1 MMQGAP
7 HLGPMYW
14 ALCDKYSVYLH
25 DFLPISSRGFSC
37 PYSLRTGRVVP
48 WNILCIHVMGAPLVF
63 APMDGPVHKRGAMS
77 EEGWF
82 VGIQWPAALVKR
94 KSDGKV
100 LNVSRKKIHVYESA
114 YLAPLDQ
121 RIPHDDDGPIDFKK
135 EMEKSGVYDT
145 AVQKGGS
152 SDEKLQPEVNK
163 NMVQSIKSLREHR
176 FLLPGDPEAERPET
190 KLDESAA
197 AESQFGGEGEYVDDI
212 CNKTEFAKLTDLLE
226 LAKVAVE
233 KGVSKPSIRSQVISK
248 IKSATDLALYSAGD
262 KGRLKVGKKIKKS
275 MVSKDNVVE
284 GQRSRKKVKFLKDV
298 SSSSTNT
305 AASRSTS
312 PPSSPTYRSTRA
324 KIMKDPLPKKKGRG
338 RPRKICE
345 GDVVSLPAEAF
356 DGDEPGSWS
365 KDNPDRCYGIV
376 DSISKSGMA
385 KVRWLESD
393 TVDEVKVKDLKKKA
407 TEFNTNVLKLEKQ
420 KLTSGRVIV
429 MLVEGEKATFVN
441 PDEAVCPKNFF
452 ELLVKSNWRKWV
464 QAVKDELEGWDNNNA
479 VTVVP
484 ISDVP
489 PGAKVVPLGELYT
502 RKRDGRYKF
511 RQYLMGNLL
520 REGVDYKDTFST
532 TVSAS
537 GICTFYSLATTCDKQ
552 VWGWDAVCGYLQV
565 KEQYDIYAFLPSHH
579 EYSSLE
585 YEELAKL
592 REEFLDLVKKEGP
605 EGIKKFASKHK
616 RDSRVNP
623 KEVFKCNS
631 SIYGGPSCGHEFEM
645 MIHAV
650 HTKTAGCT
658 QTQPEP
664 SIFVR
669 IRVDKDDKVVGYL
682 IAAAYVDDVV
692 FFGTEPERLKYMADV
707 KSKLKVKFEEPPIKE
722 FVGIETEQDMEHHT
736 CELKMPKYWRKAAAG
751 FKHLFPNGMKE
762 RGVPMTN
769 YDEKILQVDPTEAE
783 IKEARDLPYR
793 EILGVMSFPASMC
806 KFEMKY
812 AISVLGSRR
821 GGWSAKHFG
830 VVLKVFEYGVHTCEL
845 GLMYSKGLDPRGDNT
860 LYAYA
865 DASLKVPRSYGCRI
879 VMMNGAALS
888 LRAKKH
894 ISTDPST
901 CESEMTELFYG
912 CTDVKGLRNLMAE
925 LGMYQERPTWIYQDN
940 ESTIKI
946 ANNRGSLGVSS
957 RAMDLQTLRVRN
969 MVEDHIV
976 QTKKRSTDRMIADMG
991 TKSLPEGQFTLY
1003 RDVMNGYA
1011 LVKAA
1016 YPGKKLSP
1024 LVYSGD
1030 ASNVTAALVSMQV
1043 MVKEM
1048 GVYLSADQL

>member
-1 MMQGAP
+1 M
-7 HLGPMYW
+7 
-14 ALCDKYSVYLH
+14 
-25 DFLPISSRGFSC
+25 
-37 PYSLRTGRVVP
+37 
-48 WNILCIHVMGAPLVF
+48 
-63 APMDGPVHKRGAMS
+63 
-77 EEGWF
+77 
-82 VGIQWPAALVKR
+82 
-94 KSDGKV
+94 
-100 LNVSRKKIHVYESA
+100 
-114 YLAPLDQ
+114 
-121 RIPHDDDGPIDFKK
+121 
-135 EMEKSGVYDT
+135 
-145 AVQKGGS
+145 
-152 SDEKLQPEVNK
+152 
-163 NMVQSIKSLREHR
+163 
-176 FLLPGDPEAERPET
+176 
-190 KLDESAA
+190 
-197 AESQFGGEGEYVDDI
+197 
-212 CNKTEFAKLTDLLE
+212 
-226 LAKVAVE
+226 
-233 KGVSKPSIRSQVISK
+233 
-248 IKSATDLALYSAGD
+248 
-262 KGRLKVGKKIKKS
+262 
-275 MVSKDNVVE
+275 
-284 GQRSRKKVKFLKDV
+284 
-298 SSSSTNT
+298 
-305 AASRSTS
+305 
-312 PPSSPTYRSTRA
+312 
-324 KIMKDPLPKKKGRG
+324 
-338 RPRKICE
+338 
-345 GDVVSLPAEAF
+345 
-356 DGDEPGSWS
+356 
-365 KDNPDRCYGIV
+365 
-376 DSISKSGMA
+376 
-385 KVRWLESD
+385 
-393 TVDEVKVKDLKKKA
+393 
-407 TEFNTNVLKLEKQ
+407 
-420 KLTSGRVIV
+420 
-429 MLVEGEKATFVN
+429 
-441 PDEAVCPKNFF
+441 
-452 ELLVKSNWRKWV
+452 
-464 QAVKDELEGWDNNNA
+464 
-479 VTVVP
+479 
-484 ISDVP
+484 
-489 PGAKVVPLGELYT
+489 
-502 RKRDGRYKF
+502 
-511 RQYLMGNLL
+511 
-520 REGVDYKDTFST
+520 
-532 TVSAS
+532 
-537 GICTFYSLATTCDKQ
+537 
-552 VWGWDAVCGYLQV
+552 

-976 QTKKRSTDRMIADMG
+976 QTKKRSTDRMVADMG